1 MKKPELSIIILN
13 YNTKGLLGDCLNSI
27 KACMD
32 EVGLEVIVSDNSS
45 TDGSPEMVR
54 KDFPWVRLIEGPN
67 ISFSNGNNRARNI
80 VRGEFVL
87 FLNSDTLVHKNTLA
101 KTVECLKENKDVGV
115 VTCKLVLAN
124 GKLDKDARRR
134 FPTPWISFKR
144 LFLKNAKEYWY
155 EDISEDETHE
165 VDSVEGAFLL
175 TRKSI
180 LDKVN
185 WLDENYLFDGEDID
199 LCFSIKKLG
208 YKIVYF
214 PAVSITHLK
223 GASKGKID
231 EMRKSLSRD
240 FILKRRMDG
249 VNSMEYF
256 YRKNL
261 WGSYPLMVNYFVLAG
276 IKLLKI
282 MRYLQTRLS

>member
-1 MKKPELSIIILN
+1 MKKVKLSIIILN
-13 YNTKGLLGDCLNSI
+13 YNTRELLENCLNSI

-45 TDGSPEMVR
+45 SDGSPEMV
-54 KDFPWVRLIEGPN
+54 KNEFPWVRLMEGPN
-67 ISFSNGNNRARNI
+67 ISFSNGNNRARN
-80 VRGEFVL
+80 VVKGEFVL
-87 FLNSDTLVHKNTLA
+87 LLNSDTLLHKNTLA
-101 KTVECLKENKDVGV
+101 KTVEYLEKNKDVGV
-115 VTCKLVLAN
+115 VTCKLILAN

-155 EDISEDETHE
+155 EDISEDKSHE

-199 LCFSIKKLG
+199 LCFRIKKLG

-223 GASKGKID
+223 GASKGKIN
-231 EMRKSLSRD
+231 EIRKSLSPALV
-240 FILKRRMDG
+240 LKRRMDG

-261 WGSYPLMVNYFVLAG
+261 WSSYPLVFDYFVLIG
-276 IKLLKI
+276 IKLLKVT
-282 MRYLQTRLS
+282 RYLQVKFS